1 MSESTNDV
9 EILKTTEDKFYL
21 YLSLIVQGL
30 GSLTLIIIAIL
41 RFINTR
47 QNTKLNTIK
56 NIYYRDKSQ
65 SLKLKN
71 KIISSEDE
79 ENKKTKL

>member
-1 MSESTNDV
+1 MNDTSETI
-9 EILKTTEDKFYL
+9 EIEKTTEDKLYL

-47 QNTKLNTIK
+47 QNTRLNNIK
-56 NIYYRDKSQ
+56 NIYYSN
-65 SLKLKN
+65 KN
-71 KIISSEDE
+71 KIYSSEDVKQSTSPE
-79 ENKKTKL
+79 VKITN